1 MAFIKPIRPDASS
14 DAELIAAYCD
24 SGDTRHIEQLFLRYA
39 DLIFGVCLKYLAD
52 PEKSKDAAM
61 DIYLQLPEKLIK
73 HEIGQFRS
81 WIHVVAKNH
90 CLRMLRSGKKGI
102 TTPLDET
109 FMQSA
114 EKNHP
119 ESDDVDDR
127 EEKLELL
134 EHCIATLQ
142 ADQQTCVRLF
152 FLENCCYNE
161 IVSKTGLEWNQVR
174 SHIQNGKRNLK
185 ICMEKKGTKSNG

>member
-1 MAFIKPIRPDASS
+1 
-14 DAELIAAYCD
+14 
-24 SGDTRHIEQLFLRYA
+24 
-39 DLIFGVCLKYLAD
+39 
-52 PEKSKDAAM
+52 
-61 DIYLQLPEKLIK
+61 
-73 HEIGQFRS
+73 
-81 WIHVVAKNH
+81 
-90 CLRMLRSGKKGI
+90 
-102 TTPLDET
+102 
-109 FMQSA
+109 MQSA